1 VTDPRL
7 ARYADLVCDHSLQLK
22 AGQKLLLTAPPVAAP
37 LALAVGRAAWTRG
50 AEVGLWMAPSEAER
64 IVRDGTEAQLT
75 YLDPLELHAMD
86 QADALADIWAEVN
99 TRERSGLDTE
109 REAVRRRARRPVVER
124 FLERAAEGLPWV
136 GCAYPT
142 AAEAQEAGMG
152 TLAWERFV
160 YAACLLD
167 EPDPVAAWRAVG
179 EQHQRLIDRLSRA
192 REIRARAPG
201 TDLTLSVEG
210 RRWENAAGETNLPD
224 GEVYCCPD
232 PASAEGDVTYTIRS
246 LYLGRRYENVRLR
259 FRGGVVVD
267 ATAEVGAEALE
278 AVLDTDEGARRLGE
292 FAIATNERITE
303 PTGNTGFDEKIGGTF
318 HTALGAAF
326 PELGG
331 ENRSAIHWD
340 LICDL
345 RHGGSIEA
353 DGVPVVDGGRLL
365 V

>member
-7 ARYADLVCDHSLQLK
+7 ARYADLVCDHSLRLQ
-22 AGQKLLLTAPPVAAP
+22 AGQKVLLTSPPVASP
-37 LALAVGRAAWTRG
+37 LALAIGRAAWARG
-50 AEVGLWMAPSEAER
+50 AEVGLWMSPSDAER
-64 IVRDGTEAQLT
+64 IIRDGTEAQLA
-75 YLDPLELHAMD
+75 YLDPIELRARD
-86 QADALADIWAEVN
+86 EADALVDVWAETN
-99 TRERSGLDTE
+99 TRSRSELDPE
-109 REAVRRRARRPVVER
+109 REAVRRRARRPIIER
-124 FLERAAEGLPWV
+124 FLERTAEGMPWV

-160 YAACLLD
+160 YTACLLE

-179 EQHQRLIDRLSRA
+179 ERHARLIERLATA

-210 RRWENAAGETNLPD
+210 RQWESAAGRTNLPD

-232 PASAEGDVTYTIRS
+232 PASAQGEVTYTIRS

-259 FRGGVVVD
+259 FRDGVVVD
-267 ATAEVGAEALE
+267 AGADVGAEPLQ

-292 FAIATNERITE
+292 FAIATNHRITQA
-303 PTGNTGFDEKIGGTF
+303 TGNTGFDEKIGGTF

-331 ENRSAIHWD
+331 ENRSAVHWD

-345 RHGGSIEA
+345 RQGGSIEA
-353 DGVPVVDGGRLL
+353 DGVPVVEGGRLL